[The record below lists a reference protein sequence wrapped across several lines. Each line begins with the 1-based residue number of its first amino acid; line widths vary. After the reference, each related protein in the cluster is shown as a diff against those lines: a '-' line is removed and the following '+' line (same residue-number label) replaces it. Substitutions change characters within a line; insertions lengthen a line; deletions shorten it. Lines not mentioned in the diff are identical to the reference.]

1 MPPLEPNQFLGHWR
15 ITEMEVWGRDYLD
28 LVVPAYISFDEDDDG
43 AFQFGTVR
51 GWLDCEFGER
61 DGLSALTKTMT
72 GLSSLALS
80 EVGLIAS
87 SVNVTVSRVWSS
99 HGKASTIKMKLAD
112 ADGQS

>member
-1 MPPLEPNQFLGHWR
+1 MPTMQSFSQTRAMPPLEPNQFLG
-15 ITEMEVWGRDYLD
+15 
-28 LVVPAYISFDEDDDG
+28 
-43 AFQFGTVR
+43 
-51 GWLDCEFGER
+51 
-61 DGLSALTKTMT
+61 T

>member
-1 MPPLEPNQFLGHWR
+1 
-15 ITEMEVWGRDYLD
+15 
-28 LVVPAYISFDEDDDG
+28 
-43 AFQFGTVR
+43 
-51 GWLDCEFGER
+51 
-61 DGLSALTKTMT
+61 MT